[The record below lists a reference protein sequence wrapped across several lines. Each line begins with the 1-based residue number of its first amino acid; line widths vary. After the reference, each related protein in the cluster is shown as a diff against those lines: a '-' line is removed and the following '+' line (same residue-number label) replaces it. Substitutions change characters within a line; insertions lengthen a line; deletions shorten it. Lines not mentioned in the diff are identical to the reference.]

1 MKLSV
6 KQLRD
11 NIGLLLA
18 GAWLDSPSDNA
29 DVLETLTL
37 SGWIAGKTQA
47 VQAVVVSGA
56 AVIEIPV
63 ALHRPDV
70 LAKLGDTGIYPS
82 IEGVDRCGFYQKIAI
97 DGVAANAS
105 YDIKALFTDGTEV
118 LIAVIDVLEDNVET
132 AVEAEA
138 TAIEPEE
145 VAVEV
150 KKIAPTVAATPVSP
164 AKPKTVARPAKNKKK
179 RRR

>member
-29 DVLETLTL
+29 DVLGTVTL

-47 VQAVVVSGA
+47 VETVVVSGA
-56 AVIEIPV
+56 VSIEVPV
-63 ALHRPDV
+63 TLHRPDV
-70 LAKLGDTGIYPS
+70 LAKLGDTGIYPN
-82 IEGVDRCGFYQKIAI
+82 IGGIDRCGFYQQIAI
-97 DGVAANAS
+97 GDIAANSS
-105 YDIKALFTDGTEV
+105 YEVKGLFTDGTEV
-118 LIAVIDVLEDNVET
+118 LIAVITVLADSLEVAAESQET
-132 AVEAEA
+132 AVE
-138 TAIEPEE
+138 
-145 VAVEV
+145 VG
-150 KKIAPTVAATPVSP
+150 KIAPAVDTAPGISAI
-164 AKPKTVARPAKNKKK
+164 PKTVARPAAKNKNKKK